1 MKKEKNDNSL
11 LKEYVKK
18 LSVDDLN
25 FLIARLSQRLAGDI
39 SEAAEFMQKDKDL
52 DKWLCLSTNSQEWY
66 DKIDKL
72 QEFIKLEIDRR

>member
-11 LKEYVKK
+11 LKECVKK
-18 LSVDDLN
+18 LSTDDLN
-25 FLIARLSQRLAGDI
+25 FLISRLSQRLAGDM
-39 SEAAEFMQKDKDL
+39 SEAAELLQKDKDL
-52 DKWLCLSTNSQEWY
+52 DRWLCSTTNSQEWY

>member
-18 LSVDDLN
+18 LSVEDLN
-25 FLIARLSQRLAGDI
+25 FLIVRLTQRLASDM
-39 SEAAEFMQKDKDL
+39 SEAAELMQRDKDL
-52 DKWLCLSTNSQEWY
+52 DRWLCLSSNSQEWY

-72 QEFIKLEIDRR
+72 QEFIKLELDRR

>member
-25 FLIARLSQRLAGDI
+25 FLIARLSQRLSGDM
-39 SEAAEFMQKDKDL
+39 SEVAEFMQKDKDL
-52 DKWLCLSTNSQEWY
+52 DKWFCLSTNSQEWY